1 MKKNE
6 NKNNGIKLK
15 KTYYSIHFLK
25 ELYLRNF
32 MNMFC
37 HATQDLCMKNNEN

>member
-15 KTYYSIHFLK
+15 KCYSIHFLK
-25 ELYLRNF
+25 ELYLNNF
-32 MNMFC
+32 MYMFC

>member
-15 KTYYSIHFLK
+15 TLFHTFFKRTIFKKFHDHVLS
-25 ELYLRNF
+25 
-32 MNMFC
+32 C
-37 HATQDLCMKNNEN
+37 HTGPMHEK